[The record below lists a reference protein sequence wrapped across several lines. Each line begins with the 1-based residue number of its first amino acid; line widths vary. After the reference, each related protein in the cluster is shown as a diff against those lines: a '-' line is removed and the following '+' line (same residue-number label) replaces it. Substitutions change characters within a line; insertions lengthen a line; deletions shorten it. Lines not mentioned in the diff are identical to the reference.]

1 MTDRGPMDEP
11 VNDSSAEEQAR
22 AWDQI
27 VADLSGQIDFDAA
40 TSSLQINDPKPP
52 DAFIDELLE
61 PGELASDTYHPPEPP
76 PIPRPAD
83 TIARFAWAGALGG
96 PALLV
101 ATTVFSLG
109 TFIGGIGV
117 LASVAGFITLIAR
130 MDEHRSADDRPDG
143 GAVV

>member
-1 MTDRGPMDEP
+1 MTDRGPNDGPGDEP
-11 VNDSSAEEQAR
+11 SAEEQAR

-40 TSSLQINDPKPP
+40 TSTLHINDPKAP

-61 PGELASDTYHPPEPP
+61 PGELESDRYHPPEPP

-96 PALLV
+96 PVLLV
-101 ATTVFSLG
+101 ITTVFSLG
-109 TFIGGIGV
+109 TFIAGIGV
-117 LASVAGFITLIAR
+117 LASVAGFITLVAR
-130 MDEHRSADDRPDG
+130 MEDRGSADDRPDG

>member
-11 VNDSSAEEQAR
+11 VNDPSAEEQAR

-52 DAFIDELLE
+52 DTFIDELLE

>member
-11 VNDSSAEEQAR
+11 VNDPSAEEQAR

-117 LASVAGFITLIAR
+117 LASAAGFITLIAR

>member
-11 VNDSSAEEQAR
+11 VNDPSAEEQAR

-40 TSSLQINDPKPP
+40 TSSLQIDDPKPP

-101 ATTVFSLG
+101 ATTVLSLG

>member
-1 MTDRGPMDEP
+1 MTDRGPTDEP
-11 VNDSSAEEQAR
+11 VNEPSPEEQAR

-117 LASVAGFITLIAR
+117 LASVAGFITLVAR
-130 MDEHRSADDRPDG
+130 MEDHGSADDRPDG

>member
-1 MTDRGPMDEP
+1 MSDSGRIGEP
-11 VNDSSAEEQAR
+11 GSEPSPEEQAS

-61 PGELASDTYHPPEPP
+61 PNGLESDRYHPPEPP
-76 PIPRPAD
+76 PIPRPSD
-83 TIARFAWAGALGG
+83 VISRFAWAGALGG
-96 PALLV
+96 PVLLV
-101 ATTVFSLG
+101 IATLLSLG
-109 TFIGGIGV
+109 SFIAGLGV
-117 LASVAGFITLIAR
+117 IAFVAGFITLVAR
-130 MDEHRSADDRPDG
+130 MEDRGSADDRPDG

>member
-1 MTDRGPMDEP
+1 MTDRGPIEGSGDEP
-11 VNDSSAEEQAR
+11 SAEEQAR

-40 TSSLQINDPKPP
+40 SSRLQINDPKPP

-83 TIARFAWAGALGG
+83 TLARFAWAGALGG

-101 ATTVFSLG
+101 ISTVFSLG
-109 TFIGGIGV
+109 TFIAGIGV
-117 LASVAGFITLIAR
+117 LASVAGFVTLIAR
-130 MDEHRSADDRPDG
+130 MEDRGSADDRPDG

>member
-1 MTDRGPMDEP
+1 MSDPHPAGDPGGEP
-11 VNDSSAEEQAR
+11 SAEEQAR

-40 TSSLQINDPKPP
+40 TSSLAINDPKAP

-61 PGELASDTYHPPEPP
+61 PGELESDTYHPPEPP
-76 PIPRPAD
+76 PIPRPSD

-101 ATTVFSLG
+101 VTTVFSLG
-109 TFIGGIGV
+109 TFIAGIGV
-117 LASVAGFITLIAR
+117 LASVAGFITLVAR
-130 MDEHRSADDRPDG
+130 MEDRGSADDRPDG

>member
-11 VNDSSAEEQAR
+11 VNDPSAEEQAR

-109 TFIGGIGV
+109 TFIGSIGV

>member
-1 MTDRGPMDEP
+1 MTDRGPIESSGDEP
-11 VNDSSAEEQAR
+11 SAEEQAR

-40 TSSLQINDPKPP
+40 SSRLQINDPKPP

-83 TIARFAWAGALGG
+83 TLARFAWAGALGG

-101 ATTVFSLG
+101 ISTVFSLG
-109 TFIGGIGV
+109 TFIAGIGV
-117 LASVAGFITLIAR
+117 LASVAGFVTLIAR
-130 MDEHRSADDRPDG
+130 MEDRGSADDRPDG